1 MKIVN
6 TSLKTKSKDIK
17 HYEELL
23 ANRINEEYADKDPA
37 EWLYVFDGGPF
48 SDVISGMAQ
57 CWDEVRAL
65 VEALE
70 DSHRDDEYDSEKKCV
85 LTHLLNAPERI
96 ALRRSGKGDPDLPV
110 RRKKTRAEILSR
122 LADLAN
128 LDFGDDPDEWRRWY
142 KAYDE
147 DDFFPPVR

>member
-70 DSHRDDEYDSEKKCV
+70 DSHRDDEYDFRKEMRAYPPFECSRAYRS
-85 LTHLLNAPERI
+85 APQRQ
-96 ALRRSGKGDPDLPV
+96 RRSGS
-110 RRKKTRAEILSR
+110 TC
-122 LADLAN
+122 
-128 LDFGDDPDEWRRWY
+128 
-142 KAYDE
+142 
-147 DDFFPPVR
+147 PP

>member
-1 MKIVN
+1 MKNRKTVKPQ
-6 TSLKTKSKDIK
+6 SEELKYFED
-17 HYEELL
+17 LL

-37 EWLYVFDGGPF
+37 EWLHIFDGGPF
-48 SDVISGMAQ
+48 ADVISGMAQ
-57 CWDEVRAL
+57 YWDEVRAL

-70 DSHRDDEYDSEKKCV
+70 DSHLDDEYTSGKKYM

-110 RRKKTRAEILSR
+110 RSNKTRAEILSR
-122 LADLAN
+122 LADIAN

>member
-1 MKIVN
+1 MRKK
-6 TSLKTKSKDIK
+6 KTYKPQSEELK

-23 ANRINEEYADKDPA
+23 ANRIHEEYADKDPA
-37 EWLYVFDGGPF
+37 EWLHIFDGGPF
-48 SDVISGMAQ
+48 ADVISGMAQ
-57 CWDEVRAL
+57 LWDEVRTL

-70 DSHRDDEYDSEKKCV
+70 DSHLDDEYTADKRYPIEHFMNMA
-85 LTHLLNAPERI
+85 TRNIR
-96 ALRRSGKGDPDLPV
+96 LRDNSGDPNEIV
-110 RRKKTRAEILSR
+110 RSHKTRAEIIAR
-122 LADLAN
+122 LADIAN